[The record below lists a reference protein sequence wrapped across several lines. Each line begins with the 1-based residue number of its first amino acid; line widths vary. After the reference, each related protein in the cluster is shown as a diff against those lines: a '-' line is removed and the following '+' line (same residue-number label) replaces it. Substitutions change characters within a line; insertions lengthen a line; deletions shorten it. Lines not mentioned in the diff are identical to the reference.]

1 MNKKRSKRKKASS
14 LTRKIPLHRISVVD
28 TEHEVGPAYH
38 ITPKKVWQVYRAMR
52 KGRSF
57 SASKR
62 VLWRNR
68 HRLVLRR
75 DSSIATAIREKE
87 YYCPEP
93 PEEREDPQWL
103 EMGHEYPSDC
113 NGDGPHSSEEYD
125 PENDANRKRK
135 HLRNKKKQKY
145 RKKRRR
151 NSDGRSKEY
160 DRRSQRRQA
169 GDIIRN
175 LSGDIKRKAER
186 RQPGDINRSGET
198 KS

>member
-1 MNKKRSKRKKASS
+1 MS
-14 LTRKIPLHRISVVD
+14 LTERVPLERIIGVD

-38 ITPKKVWQVYRAMR
+38 ITPKKVWQVYNAMR

-75 DSSIATAIREKE
+75 YSFKATAVREKE

-103 EMGHEYPSDC
+103 EMGGEYPSD
-113 NGDGPHSSEEYD
+113 NIMDGPHSSEEYD
-125 PENDANRKRK
+125 PENDYNSKRK
-135 HLRNKKKQKY
+135 HQKKKAKQKY
-145 RKKRRR
+145 RGKRRR
-151 NSDGRSKEY
+151 NTDIRSKEY
-160 DRRSQRRQA
+160 QRRSKRRQV
-169 GDIIRN
+169 GDVSLTRQIQ
-175 LSGDIKRKAER
+175 RKAER
-186 RQPGDINRSGET
+186 RRDGYDS
-198 KS
+198 